1 MIKLLLCVAAAL
13 KLASAQYNGIIW
25 DAQPQFQPQY
35 NQPAYPQIYSDD
47 KNREAAEEPIV
58 GSPLLP
64 IIPPLSPFGLH
75 GLPGLRFSNL
85 NAGRFGSLLY
95 GNTLLGAPNPMADD
109 QAEAQYQS
117 NADQQLTSPYQ
128 AAQYQSNADQQIASP
143 YQAAEYQADPQ
154 ISAQHGPASIGG
166 LGGHWWLKKWAN
178 DEQPA
183 SMVGASPCTCAQ
195 SNQNYQ
201 VTSPQ
206 SYSGYEATPQNYQS
220 PQTYE
225 VASPQNYQAYPQQI
239 YSPYQSQLPQIISDY
254 QPSQAQGYRAQYDHQ
269 QVQPQSA
276 GPIIQPAGTYESSSS
291 EKSAAD
297 SNADERSWDW
307 SWKE

>member
-1 MIKLLLCVAAAL
+1 MIKLILCVAAAL

-35 NQPAYPQIYSDD
+35 NQPVYPQIYSDD

-117 NADQQLTSPYQ
+117 NADQQ
-128 AAQYQSNADQQIASP
+128 IASP

-154 ISAQHGPASIGG
+154 ISAQQGQASIGH
-166 LGGHWWLKKWAN
+166 GGHWWMKKWAN
-178 DEQPA
+178 DEQSA

-195 SNQNYQ
+195 SHQNYQ
-201 VTSPQ
+201 VSSPQ
-206 SYSGYEATPQNYQS
+206 SYSGYEATPQNYEVAS

-254 QPSQAQGYRAQYDHQ
+254 QPNQAQGYRAQYDYQH
-269 QVQPQSA
+269 VQPQSA